1 MALCQWIITAWQDIS
16 PEVTEEFE
24 EVLYIQYFDGTVD
37 VFGIAMKRLGMLAL
51 SVRKMKIMT

>member
-1 MALCQWIITAWQDIS
+1 MAGHLTRSDC
-16 PEVTEEFE
+16 EEFE

-37 VFGIAMKRLGMLAL
+37 VFGIEMKRLGMLAL